1 MKGISLGLHR
11 ISRALE
17 GVPQKWDAIHV
28 AGTNGKGTTCTYLSA
43 LCKSF
48 GISNGLF
55 TSPYL
60 IEPRDAIKING
71 TPVAQDVYAEVNR
84 KIIADDQA
92 RLSQDAAQEALSL
105 FEVTTLIAFG
115 VFSRADVQMGIVEVG
130 LGGRLDSTNA
140 LRRKSVTVITKIG
153 LDHQAFLGNTLPEI
167 AKEKAGIMMAGVP
180 CVVDGSNPP
189 EVLEV
194 FRQHAASVSAPLHL
208 TTSQP
213 GLLEALYDS
222 ELMPHQAQNMACAI
236 AAFQL
241 AYPHL
246 NLSVEKALPIL
257 KDVSHLGRLS
267 WLNVEARHPSR
278 KEKPI
283 LIDGAHNPQSAE
295 TLSTYVERR
304 LREAD
309 KPVTWIVSVS
319 KQDGKDAGGMLR
331 TLLRLGDNVACVGFS
346 RRETMPW
353 VEPLPL
359 QTLREMASNA
369 GAKEVFESKDGLEE
383 ATRWAVE
390 TAKDGPVVLTGSL
403 YLVAPFHHTYRGG
416 ILLRGEHSKRIEG
429 MTSTAAPSNLIVVC
443 CHGIWT
449 GGPTN
454 GRAESEWLIADFQT
468 GETPTFIEH
477 IKAGLTALRDGYP
490 ASALV
495 FSGGPTRKETRLSEA
510 ESYANLAAANAYF
523 GILPPPSSS
532 SPTCPSPSSSSSP
545 PITSL
550 IHTDTLAL
558 DSYHNIL
565 HSLLLFRR
573 LYATY
578 PRTLTVVSHAFKKPR
593 IVDSHC
599 AAIGFPLDQVRYVG
613 IDPPGMKGAA
623 GAAGSVSTTAAA
635 SEEEKNEEDDK
646 GNEGGSGNGSKAG
659 AIAGV
664 KHAADEWTVD
674 PHGVGPSL
682 AGKRRARNPWGLED
696 TLFAS
701 EEERRQSGLVTR
713 IIDGHETLVEDAKR
727 PWA

>member
-28 AGTNGKGTTCTYLSA
+28 AGTNGKGSTCTYLSA

-60 IEPRDAIKING
+60 VEPRDAVKVNG
-71 TPVAQDVYAEVNR
+71 VPVQQDVYNDVRR
-84 KIIADDQA
+84 KILDDEQE
-92 RLSQDAAQEALSL
+92 RLAQSGAPQEALTI

-115 VFSRADVQMGIVEVG
+115 VFSRADVQAGIIEVG
-130 LGGRLDSTNA
+130 LGGRLDSTNV
-140 LRRKSVTVITKIG
+140 LRHKKVTVITKIG

-189 EVLEV
+189 EVLDV
-194 FRQHAASVSAPLHL
+194 FRRHAESVSAPLHL
-208 TTSQP
+208 TTEQA
-213 GLLEALYDS
+213 GLLDSLYRSS

-246 NLSVEKALPIL
+246 NLSAEQALPIL

-267 WLNVEARHPSR
+267 WLDVSKKHSSR
-278 KEKPI
+278 KDRPV

-304 LREAD
+304 LRVAD

-331 TLLRLGDNVACVGFS
+331 TLLRPGDSVACVPFS
-346 RRETMPW
+346 KRETMPW
-353 VEPLPL
+353 VEPLPPA
-359 QTLREMASNA
+359 TLRDMASEA
-369 GAKEVFESKDGLEE
+369 GTKAIYAGEENLE
-383 ATRWAVE
+383 AAMKWAVE
-390 TAKDGPVVLTGSL
+390 NADNGPIVVTGSL
-403 YLVAPFHHTYRGG
+403 YLHPAST
-416 ILLRGEHSKRIEG
+416 
-429 MTSTAAPSNLIVVC
+429 MTTPTHLVVVC

-449 GGPTN
+449 GGPAR
-454 GRAESEWLIADFQT
+454 GHAESEWLIADFQA

-477 IKAGLTALRDGYP
+477 IKAGLAALRDDP
-490 ASALV
+490 AAVLV
-495 FSGGPTRKETRLSEA
+495 FSGGPTRRETRLSEA
-510 ESYANLAAANAYF
+510 ESYASLASANAYF
-523 GILPPPSSS
+523 DIIPDAAPFTSRILQ
-532 SPTCPSPSSSSSP
+532 
-545 PITSL
+545 
-550 IHTDTLAL
+550 DTQAL
-558 DSYHNIL
+558 DSYHNVL
-565 HSLLLFRR
+565 HSLLLFHRT
-573 LYATY
+573 YASW
-578 PRTLTVVSHAFKKPR
+578 PALLTIVSHAFKRPR
-593 IVDSHC
+593 IVEGHC
-599 AAIGFPLDQVRYVG
+599 AAVGFPLDRVRFVG
-613 IDPPGMKGAA
+613 IDPPGMRQAA
-623 GAAGSVSTTAAA
+623 PGKM
-635 SEEEKNEEDDK
+635 E
-646 GNEGGSGNGSKAG
+646 EGGSQEAREKKG

-664 KHAADEWTVD
+664 QRAVDEWTRD
-674 PHGVGPSL
+674 PHGVGASL

-696 TLFAS
+696 RLFAD
-701 EEERRQSGLVTR
+701 EDERIRSGVVTH
-713 IIDGHETLVEDAKR
+713 IIDGHEALVDDAKR

>member
-1 MKGISLGLHR
+1 MAMKGISLGLHR

-28 AGTNGKGTTCTYLSA
+28 AGTNGKGTTCTYISA

-60 IEPRDAIKING
+60 VEPRDAIKING
-71 TPVAQDVYAEVNR
+71 VSVSQDVYTDVNR
-84 KIIADDQA
+84 KIVADDQA
-92 RLSQDAAQEALSL
+92 RLSQSQEALSL

-115 VFSRADVQMGIVEVG
+115 AFSRADVQMGIVEVG

-140 LRRKSVTVITKIG
+140 LRRKSVTIITKIG

-213 GLLEALYDS
+213 GLLEILYES

-257 KDVSHLGRLS
+257 KNVAHLGRLS
-267 WLNVEARHPSR
+267 WLDVEARHPSR
-278 KEKPI
+278 KGNPI

-304 LREAD
+304 LRDAH

-331 TLLRLGDNVACVGFS
+331 TLLKPGDYVACVGFS

-359 QTLREMASNA
+359 ETLREMASSA
-369 GAKEVFESKDGLEE
+369 GASEVFESKDGLEA

-390 TAKDGPVVLTGSL
+390 TAKDDSQLPPPPHHMIHNTRLSIARTQILYQSL
-403 YLVAPFHHTYRGG
+403 HAMATTPT
-416 ILLRGEHSKRIEG
+416 
-429 MTSTAAPSNLIVVC
+429 NLIVVC

-454 GRAESEWLIADFQT
+454 GRAESEWLIADFQI
-468 GETPTFIEH
+468 GETPTFVEH
-477 IKAGLTALRDGYP
+477 SKAGLTALRDDP

-495 FSGGPTRKETRLSEA
+495 FSGGPTRKETPLSEA

-523 GILPPPSSS
+523 DILPPALSPSFSSS
-532 SPTCPSPSSSSSP
+532 SPLPSSTSP
-545 PITSL
+545 PITAR
-550 IHTDTLAL
+550 IHKDTLAL

-573 LYATY
+573 LYAVY
-578 PRTLTVVSHAFKKPR
+578 PRTLTIVSHAFKRPR
-593 IVDSHC
+593 IIDGHC
-599 AAIGFPLDQVRYVG
+599 AAIGFPLERIRYIG

-623 GAAGSVSTTAAA
+623 TATATTTTIVTAPGEKGGA
-635 SEEEKNEEDDK
+635 K
-646 GNEGGSGNGSKAG
+646 GG

-664 KHAADEWTVD
+664 QRAADEWTED

-682 AGKRRARNPWGLED
+682 SGKRRARNPWGLED
-696 TLFAS
+696 CLFAS
-701 EEERRQSGLVTR
+701 DEERIQSGVATR
-713 IIDGHETLVEDAKR
+713 IVDSHEALVEDAKR

>member
-1 MKGISLGLHR
+1 MAMKGISLGLHR

-71 TPVAQDVYAEVNR
+71 TPVAQDVYVDVNR
-84 KIIADDQA
+84 KILADDQA
-92 RLSQDAAQEALSL
+92 RLSQDATQEALSL

-194 FRQHAASVSAPLHL
+194 FRKHAASVSAPLHL

-213 GLLEALYDS
+213 GLLETLYDS

-267 WLNVEARHPSR
+267 WLNIEAKHPSR
-278 KEKPI
+278 KGTPI

-331 TLLRLGDNVACVGFS
+331 TLLRPGDNVASVGFS

-353 VEPLPL
+353 VEPLPIE
-359 QTLREMASNA
+359 TLREMASSA
-369 GAKEVFESKDGLEE
+369 GAKEVFESRDGLEE

-390 TAKDGPVVLTGSL
+390 TAKGGSVVLTGSL
-403 YLVAPFHHTYRGG
+403 YLVGDAYR
-416 ILLRGEHSKRIEG
+416 ILS
-429 MTSTAAPSNLIVVC
+429 
-443 CHGIWT
+443 
-449 GGPTN
+449 
-454 GRAESEWLIADFQT
+454 
-468 GETPTFIEH
+468 
-477 IKAGLTALRDGYP
+477 
-490 ASALV
+490 
-495 FSGGPTRKETRLSEA
+495 
-510 ESYANLAAANAYF
+510 
-523 GILPPPSSS
+523 
-532 SPTCPSPSSSSSP
+532 
-545 PITSL
+545 
-550 IHTDTLAL
+550 
-558 DSYHNIL
+558 
-565 HSLLLFRR
+565 
-573 LYATY
+573 
-578 PRTLTVVSHAFKKPR
+578 
-593 IVDSHC
+593 
-599 AAIGFPLDQVRYVG
+599 
-613 IDPPGMKGAA
+613 
-623 GAAGSVSTTAAA
+623 
-635 SEEEKNEEDDK
+635 
-646 GNEGGSGNGSKAG
+646 
-659 AIAGV
+659 
-664 KHAADEWTVD
+664 
-674 PHGVGPSL
+674 
-682 AGKRRARNPWGLED
+682 
-696 TLFAS
+696 
-701 EEERRQSGLVTR
+701 
-713 IIDGHETLVEDAKR
+713 
-727 PWA
+727 

>member
-1 MKGISLGLHR
+1 MAMKGISLGLHR

-71 TPVAQDVYAEVNR
+71 TPVAQDVYADVNR

-140 LRRKSVTVITKIG
+140 LRRKTVTVITKIG

-267 WLNVEARHPSR
+267 WLNVEAKHPSR

-331 TLLRLGDNVACVGFS
+331 TLLRPGDNVACVGFS

-403 YLVAPFHHTYRGG
+403 YLVGDAYRT
-416 ILLRGEHSKRIEG
+416 LSKRIEA
-429 MTSTAAPSNLIVVC
+429 MTSTAAPTNLIVVC

-490 ASALV
+490 DSALV

-532 SPTCPSPSSSSSP
+532 SPTCPSPSSSSSSP

-565 HSLLLFRR
+565 HSVLLFRR
-573 LYATY
+573 LYLTY
-578 PRTLTVVSHAFKKPR
+578 PRTLTIVSHAFKRPR
-593 IVDSHC
+593 ILDGHC
-599 AAIGFPLDQVRYVG
+599 AAIAFPLDRVRYVG
-613 IDPPGMKGAA
+613 IDPPGMKGAGAGA
-623 GAAGSVSTTAAA
+623 GAASITTTGAPEA
-635 SEEEKNEEDDK
+635 ETNGEDD
-646 GNEGGSGNGSKAG
+646 GNDGVGNGFKAG

-674 PHGVGPSL
+674 PHGVGLSL
-682 AGKRRARNPWGLED
+682 AGKRRARNPWGLEN

-713 IIDGHETLVEDAKR
+713 IIDGHEALVEDAKR

>member
-1 MKGISLGLHR
+1 MASMKGISLGLHR

-43 LCKSF
+43 LCRSF

-60 IEPRDAIKING
+60 VEPRDAIKING
-71 TPVAQDVYAEVNR
+71 TPIHQDVYNDVR
-84 KIIADDQA
+84 RRVLDDDQA
-92 RLSQDAAQEALSL
+92 KISQDASQEALSL

-115 VFSRADVQMGIVEVG
+115 AFSRADVQVGIVEVG

-140 LRRKSVTVITKIG
+140 LHRKTVTVITKIG

-194 FRQHAASVSAPLHL
+194 FRQHAERVSAPLHL
-208 TTSQP
+208 TTNQT
-213 GLLEALYDS
+213 GLLETLYQS

-236 AAFQL
+236 TAFQL

-246 NLSVEKALPIL
+246 NLSVEKVLPIL
-257 KDVSHLGRLS
+257 RDVTHLGRLS
-267 WLNVEARHPSR
+267 WLQLG
-278 KEKPI
+278 EKYAPEGKQI

-304 LREAD
+304 LRNSG

-319 KQDGKDAGGMLR
+319 KQDGKDAAGMLR
-331 TLLRLGDNVACVGFS
+331 TLLRPGDNVACVPFS

-359 QTLREMASNA
+359 DTLVEMASSA
-369 GAKEVFESKDGLEE
+369 GAKEIIQSEGG
-383 ATRWAVE
+383 VE
-390 TAKDGPVVLTGSL
+390 PASSDRLRISDLCFPMLRPVMSPPT
-403 YLVAPFHHTYRGG
+403 H
-416 ILLRGEHSKRIEG
+416 
-429 MTSTAAPSNLIVVC
+429 LIIVC

-454 GRAESEWLIADFQT
+454 GRAESEWLIADFQA

-477 IKAGLTALRDGYP
+477 IKAGLTTLRDSP
-490 ASALV
+490 SSVLV
-495 FSGGPTRKETRLSEA
+495 FSGGPTRTETPVPESK
-510 ESYANLAAANAYF
+510 SYAALASANAYF
-523 GILPPPSSS
+523 GLIPADVAH
-532 SPTCPSPSSSSSP
+532 
-545 PITSL
+545 TSR
-550 IHTDTLAL
+550 IHEDPLAL

-565 HSLLLFRR
+565 HSLLLFYRI
-573 LYATY
+573 YSAW
-578 PRTLTVVSHAFKKPR
+578 PRDLTVVSHAFKRPR
-593 IVDSHC
+593 IVDGHC
-599 AAIGFPLDQVRYVG
+599 AAIGFPAERVRFIG
-613 IDPPGMKGAA
+613 IDPPGMQAEGAGDHA
-623 GAAGSVSTTAAA
+623 
-635 SEEEKNEEDDK
+635 KH
-646 GNEGGSGNGSKAG
+646 G

-664 KHAADEWTVD
+664 QRAVDEWTQD
-674 PHGVGPSL
+674 PHGIGPSL
-682 AGKRRARNPWGLED
+682 AGKRLARNPWHLED
-696 TLFAS
+696 RLFSS
-701 EEERRQSGLVTR
+701 EEERLSSGVVTR
-713 IIDGHETLVEDAKR
+713 IVDGHEALVEGAKR

>member
-1 MKGISLGLHR
+1 MASMKGISLGLHR

-28 AGTNGKGTTCTYLSA
+28 AGTNGKGSTCTYLSA

-60 IEPRDAIKING
+60 VEPRDAVKVNG
-71 TPVAQDVYAEVNR
+71 VSVQQDVYNDVRR
-84 KIIADDQA
+84 KILDDEQD
-92 RLSQDAAQEALSL
+92 RLAQPGAPQEALTI

-115 VFSRADVQMGIVEVG
+115 VFSRAEVQAGIVEVG
-130 LGGRLDSTNA
+130 LGGRLDSTNV
-140 LRRKSVTVITKIG
+140 LRHKKVTVITKIG

-189 EVLEV
+189 EVLDV
-194 FRQHAASVSAPLHL
+194 FRRHAESVSAPLHL
-208 TTSQP
+208 TTEQA
-213 GLLEALYDS
+213 GLLDSLYRSS

-246 NLSVEKALPIL
+246 NLSAEQALPIL

-267 WLNVEARHPSR
+267 WLDVSKKHPSR
-278 KEKPI
+278 KDRPV

-304 LREAD
+304 LRVAD

-331 TLLRLGDNVACVGFS
+331 TLLRPGDSVACVPFS
-346 RRETMPW
+346 KRETMPW
-353 VEPLPL
+353 VEPLPPA
-359 QTLREMASNA
+359 TLRDMASEA
-369 GAKEVFESKDGLEE
+369 GAKAICAGEKNLE
-383 ATRWAVE
+383 AAMKWAVE
-390 TAKDGPVVLTGSL
+390 NADNGPIVRCVLATASSTLCGDVHSQHHMIHTLTPPRS
-403 YLVAPFHHTYRGG
+403 RNS
-416 ILLRGEHSKRIEG
+416 SKRPKPKPLPQYHPEPT
-429 MTSTAAPSNLIVVC
+429 MTTPTHLVVVC

-449 GGPTN
+449 GGPAR
-454 GRAESEWLIADFQT
+454 GHSESEWLIADFQA

-477 IKAGLTALRDGYP
+477 IKAGLAALRDDP
-490 ASALV
+490 AAVLV
-495 FSGGPTRKETRLSEA
+495 FSGGPTRRETRLSEA
-510 ESYANLAAANAYF
+510 ESYASLASANAYF
-523 GILPPPSSS
+523 DIIPDAAPFTSRILQ
-532 SPTCPSPSSSSSP
+532 
-545 PITSL
+545 
-550 IHTDTLAL
+550 DTQAL

-565 HSLLLFRR
+565 HSLLLFH
-573 LYATY
+573 
-578 PRTLTVVSHAFKKPR
+578 RTHASWPALLTIVSHAFKRSR
-593 IVDSHC
+593 IVEGHC
-599 AAIGFPLDQVRYVG
+599 AAVGFPLDRVRFVG
-613 IDPPGMKGAA
+613 IDPPGMRQAASGKTEEGSSQEAGEKKGA
-623 GAAGSVSTTAAA
+623 
-635 SEEEKNEEDDK
+635 
-646 GNEGGSGNGSKAG
+646 

-664 KHAADEWTVD
+664 QRAVDEWTRD
-674 PHGVGPSL
+674 PHGVGASL

-696 TLFAS
+696 RLFAD
-701 EEERRQSGLVTR
+701 EEERASSGVVTC
-713 IIDGHETLVEDAKR
+713 IIDGHEALVDDAKR